1 MERKISLLRHFLVFF
16 FFLCVVRVFL
26 VLHSHFLSIVFGTL
40 NQQTKIKMSGFVFRQ
55 CPLVGLWLLWLD
67 RLMALISVGWWLS
80 TVVVCFFFSNKL
92 LRSTSFALI
101 FYFCLLFFFSICW
114 LNMRFVFCVGMFLV
128 VSSVLIFP
136 FACLPFYFT
145 LSLFVSL
152 LCIQYNRGNI
162 VILFLFFF
170 IFFIRVYVLS

>member
-1 MERKISLLRHFLVFF
+1 
-16 FFLCVVRVFL
+16 
-26 VLHSHFLSIVFGTL
+26 
-40 NQQTKIKMSGFVFRQ
+40 
-55 CPLVGLWLLWLD
+55 
-67 RLMALISVGWWLS
+67 MALISVGWWLS

-114 LNMRFVFCVGMFLV
+114 LNMRFVFCVWMFLV

-136 FACLPFYFT
+136 FAYLPFYFT

-162 VILFLFFF
+162 VILFMFFF
-170 IFFIRVYVLS
+170 LHPCVCTFVTCVCVCVVLYIGMQVSVEKNEDGTPSSKYLFSVISSVKRRASIIQEEMTCVFCCLLVF

>member
-1 MERKISLLRHFLVFF
+1 
-16 FFLCVVRVFL
+16 
-26 VLHSHFLSIVFGTL
+26 
-40 NQQTKIKMSGFVFRQ
+40 MSGFVFRQ

-80 TVVVCFFFSNKL
+80 TVDVCFFFSNKL

-114 LNMRFVFCVGMFLV
+114 LNMRFVFCVWMFLV

-136 FACLPFYFT
+136 FAYLPFYFT

-170 IFFIRVYVLS
+170 YFLHPCVCTFVTCVCVCVVYIGMQVSVEKKWRWDSF